1 MPEISNVENA
11 STLIFD
17 LDGTI
22 SNPSLGIY
30 RSINYA
36 LTVHGYA
43 AVSEAQV
50 ASEIGPPLDEAFKKF
65 VPEAEQVEIEN
76 LIVTYRERYAEVGYS
91 ENSVYQGVSEAL
103 QALSSRGV
111 CLGVCT
117 SKRQDFAI
125 KILSMF
131 GLLDHFS
138 FVNGGDVGIKKK
150 DQLAGLLRSGQID
163 VAAVMIGDREIDITS
178 AKLNGLRSVG
188 VLWGFG
194 DLNEL
199 LAAGANVVLSHT
211 SELERLGI

>member
-1 MPEISNVENA
+1 MPEISNVECA

-17 LDGTI
+17 LDGPI

-50 ASEIGPPLDEAFKKF
+50 ASEIGTPLDEAFKKF
-65 VPEAEQVEIEN
+65 LPEAEQAEIED

-91 ENSVYQGVSEAL
+91 ENSVYPGVPEAL
-103 QALSSRGV
+103 QVLSSRGAS
-111 CLGVCT
+111 LGVCT

-138 FVNGGDVGIKKK
+138 FVDGGDVGIKKK
-150 DQLAGLLRSGQID
+150 DQLAGLLRCGQID

-194 DLNEL
+194 DLSEL
-199 LAAGANVVLSHT
+199 TAAGANVILSNT
-211 SELERLGI
+211 RELERLGI